1 MKPSRTVLCLCFV
14 LCIQHLVAQEI
25 PEVEPP
31 EFIKSIV
38 FKTLGKPYQFPV
50 LQQGET
56 MQLEFDD
63 LSSTVSDYYYK
74 ISYYNHDWTL
84 SNLFQNDYL
93 KGYDNLRLEN
103 FETSFNTLHALHLK
117 LT

>member
-1 MKPSRTVLCLCFV
+1 MKPFRTVLCLCFV
-14 LCIQHLVAQEI
+14 LCIQQLLAQEI

-31 EFIKSIV
+31 KFIKSIV

-74 ISYYNHDWTL
+74 ISYYNRLD
-84 SNLFQNDYL
+84 SFKPVSKRLF
-93 KGYDNLRLEN
+93 KGL
-103 FETSFNTLHALHLK
+103 
-117 LT
+117 